1 MLFDEDEEVG
11 DPGVDVQQQ
20 LRGELGGLST
30 AVAEVGGSSPSKLLK
45 RWRKREG
52 RSSREVKQV
61 FRLETSRR
69 ISQIQ
74 R

>member
-1 MLFDEDEEVG
+1 MLVDEDEEVG

-52 RSSREVKQV
+52 NGKS
-61 FRLETSRR
+61 LG
-69 ISQIQ
+69 
-74 R
+74 